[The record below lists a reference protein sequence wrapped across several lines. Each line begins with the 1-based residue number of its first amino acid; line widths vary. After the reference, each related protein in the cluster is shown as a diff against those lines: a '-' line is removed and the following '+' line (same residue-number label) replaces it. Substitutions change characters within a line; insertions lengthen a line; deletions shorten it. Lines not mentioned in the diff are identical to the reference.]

1 MTSSRRRSTT
11 CLTVTISVI
20 VILLLSLALGI
31 FCFAH
36 YYYYGPDAQLESCT
50 YQCGAERQFQSE
62 LGEQCSPSVKG
73 NFTTF
78 AVSTDSNICAPTGK

>member
-11 CLTVTISVI
+11 CLTLTISVI
-20 VILLLSLALGI
+20 CILLLTLALAI
-31 FCFAH
+31 FCFAY

-50 YQCGAERQFQSE
+50 YHCIDRQFQSE